1 MKNQK
6 FEVGEKVKL
15 KKPHPCGAN
24 KWEIRRVGM
33 DFKVKCLKCGRLVM
47 MSRREFEKDFKEKIN
62 K

>member
-1 MKNQK
+1 MDKKK

-24 KWEIRRVGM
+24 KWEIIRVGM

-62 K
+62 